1 MRIIS
6 CFMPPTAGMRVFGI
20 PRGCGPGRI
29 KARIGVMPQDDNLDP
44 DLSVVENLIVYARYF
59 DIPRKEAVARANEL
73 LDFVELKEKAGVN
86 IKQLSGGM
94 KRRLLLAR
102 ALVNTPEI
110 LILDEP
116 TTGLDPHSRHAVWDK
131 LNYLKSKNTTLILTT
146 HYMEEAERLCDRV
159 AIMDSGKIVTID
171 TPEQLMKKHGG
182 RNLEEVYLKLTGGAL
197 QIRRAY
203 RVLQRHWTVY
213 TKLYKT
219 SFALNFAEPVLY
231 LVAMGLGL
239 GAFVSEIN
247 GQPYIKYIAR
257 GSSPPPSMFAAV
269 YECTYDTYIR
279 MTFQKT
285 FDAILATPVN
295 IDDLTAAELAWAPSR
310 ADLRGNDHNRHRPLR
325 PR

>member
-1 MRIIS
+1 MNIVTAQKLVKDYNGLRAVDGIDVEIMQGVCFGFLGPNGAGKTTVMRIIS
-6 CFMPPTAGMRVFGI
+6 CFMPPTAGDVRVFGI
-20 PRGCGPGRI
+20 PVVADPGRI

-182 RNLEEVYLKLTGGAL
+182 RNLEEVYLKLTG
-197 QIRRAY
+197 R
-203 RVLQRHWTVY
+203 
-213 TKLYKT
+213 
-219 SFALNFAEPVLY
+219 S
-231 LVAMGLGL
+231 
-239 GAFVSEIN
+239 
-247 GQPYIKYIAR
+247 
-257 GSSPPPSMFAAV
+257 
-269 YECTYDTYIR
+269 
-279 MTFQKT
+279 
-285 FDAILATPVN
+285 LA
-295 IDDLTAAELAWAPSR
+295 D
-310 ADLRGNDHNRHRPLR
+310 
-325 PR
+325 